1 MRNMLVPS
9 AGTGVFMCSNGIA
22 DPVRG
27 AEDMDTMGKLIEKL
41 GQVGQSSGGGFGF
54 LSNARG
60 GARAPRPAAILVSVG
75 AGDAALAE
83 AALRAGADGVIVMDW
98 TPSTDTKAFKA
109 AAEQNS
115 AVWGVEYSVEGQ
127 AEGGVLRS
135 AQEAGAAFAVV
146 TPQASAVTLLDDL
159 ERFDVVVAVDPPQD
173 DLGIVLMRAENL
185 LPAQAV
191 LLRFQFTAA
200 DVNHMTVTEF
210 ARLRFISESLRFPRL
225 VTLNGAEPQQ
235 VRTLVRLG
243 SDAVVLTGSGLTAA
257 SLEEQV
263 KAFRDELEKTP
274 PRRETGTPVA
284 LGGLVPSATPQPS
297 KPEPQKDPDHE

>member
-1 MRNMLVPS
+1 
-9 AGTGVFMCSNGIA
+9 
-22 DPVRG
+22 
-27 AEDMDTMGKLIEKL
+27 MGKLIEKL

-60 GARAPRPAAILVSVG
+60 GARAPRPAAILVSVA
-75 AGDAALAE
+75 AGEAALAE
-83 AALRAGADGVIVMDW
+83 AALRAGADGVIVTGW
-98 TPSTDTKAFKA
+98 TPSTDTKAFKT
-109 AAEQNS
+109 AAEQSN

-127 AEGGVLRS
+127 AEDGVLKS

-146 TPQASAVTLLDDL
+146 TPQVSAVTLLDDL
-159 ERFDVVVAVDPPQD
+159 ERFDVVVAVDPPKD

-185 LPAQAV
+185 LPAQAI

-200 DVNHMTVTEF
+200 DVNHMTVAEF
-210 ARLRFISESLRFPRL
+210 ARVRFISESLRFPRL

-243 SDAVVLTGSGLTAA
+243 TDAVVLAGSGMAAA

-284 LGGLVPSATPQPS
+284 LGGLMPSAAPQPAPG